1 MEYDSISKYDRIY
14 ASVRDIGVTS
24 KPSTIVQQLEGS
36 SVSGR
41 AETYIVETIRDE
53 KGDHLFVQ
61 CVDDKQQVTRLALP
75 PRVSKAIQSQ
85 ARKLD
90 RRSAQ
95 QSKERRSEIARKLA
109 AERMA
114 RGELPAFLVKAAKA
128 AKEA

>member
-14 ASVRDIGVTS
+14 GSLRDVGSTS
-24 KPSTIVQQLEGS
+24 KPSTIQHIEP
-36 SVSGR
+36 VSGR
-41 AETYIVETIRDE
+41 GETYIVETIRDE

-75 PRVSKAIQSQ
+75 PRVSKAIQAQ

-90 RRSAQ
+90 RRTAQ
-95 QSKERRSEIARKLA
+95 QSKERRSEIGKKLA

-114 RGELPAFLVKAAKA
+114 RGELPAFLVKK
-128 AKEA
+128 KEA

>member
-14 ASVRDIGVTS
+14 GSLRDLCANSDIAATS
-24 KPSTIVQQLEGS
+24 KPSTVQYVEH
-36 SVSGR
+36 VSGR

-95 QSKERRSEIARKLA
+95 QSKERRAELGRKLA

-114 RGELPAFLVKAAKA
+114 RGELPAFLVKKNQA
-128 AKEA
+128 